1 MNNSTDFSLKRPD
14 YSVKRLTPQD
24 ADVLQRLYEQCR
36 EFFILT
42 DGLAPSP
49 TAACEEFYDVPE
61 GKTPEDVYIFGLFDV
76 HNNLLGAIA
85 GVRYYP
91 DRQTWWIGLMM
102 LAPEQR
108 GQCLG
113 ADFYRAFE
121 RWVAAQG
128 ISQIS
133 LVALKVNKPGLQF
146 WERMGFEVIRK
157 IPSRQYKAKTHE
169 VYVLSRAIDG
179 VG

>member
-1 MNNSTDFSLKRPD
+1 M
-14 YSVKRLTPQD
+14 
-24 ADVLQRLYEQCR
+24 
-36 EFFILT
+36 
-42 DGLAPSP
+42 
-49 TAACEEFYDVPE
+49 
-61 GKTPEDVYIFGLFDV
+61 
-76 HNNLLGAIA
+76 LGAIA

-102 LAPEQR
+102 VAPEQR
-108 GQCLG
+108 GQGLG

-121 RWVAAQG
+121 HWVSAQG

-133 LVALKVNKPGLQF
+133 LVAIKANEPGLQF

-169 VYVLSRAIDG
+169 VYVLSRTIG
-179 VG
+179 RVS